1 LSGKHVKTLDERLR
15 DFAMGKIKC
24 HVLFLLAAIFVSA
37 AICPQSATAAQRHSF
52 RWWASDEVKQKLE
65 LTDTQTQ
72 EIENIF
78 QTLRPKLREL
88 SQALKKEEKQLT
100 NLMHAMQAEEWEVTL
115 QIDRVESA
123 RGALSKTR
131 ILMLY
136 RMHKK
141 LSATQLEGLHD
152 LWEHRRSRG
161 DARTRH
167 RR

>member
-1 LSGKHVKTLDERLR
+1 
-15 DFAMGKIKC
+15 MGKIKC
-24 HVLFLLAAIFVSA
+24 HVVFLLGAIFVLTTIHPPST
-37 AICPQSATAAQRHSF
+37 TAAQRHSF
-52 RWWASDEVKQKLE
+52 RWWASDDVKQELK
-65 LTDTQTQ
+65 LTDTQTE
-72 EIENIF
+72 EIEDIF
-78 QTLRPKLREL
+78 QTLRPKLKEL
-88 SQALKKEEKQLT
+88 AQVLKKEEKQLA

-141 LSATQLEGLHD
+141 LSANQLEGLHD
-152 LWEHRRSRG
+152 LWERRRSRG